1 MSPFGKQINFPYRS
15 LLAALMVLAV
25 TLMVGSTAMAQAPQN
40 RSRLAEYTRREE
52 GNP

>member
-1 MSPFGKQINFPYRS
+1 MSPFEKRRNLPYRS

-25 TLMVGSTAMAQAPQN
+25 TLTAGSTAMAQAPQK

-52 GNP
+52 GNL